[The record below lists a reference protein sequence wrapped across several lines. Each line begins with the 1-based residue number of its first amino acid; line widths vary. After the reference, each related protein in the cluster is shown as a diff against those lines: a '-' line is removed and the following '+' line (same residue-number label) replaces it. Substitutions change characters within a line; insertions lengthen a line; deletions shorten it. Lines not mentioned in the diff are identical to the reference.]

1 MAGWVEESVWYV
13 PNITK
18 IFLLSILALSFC
30 YRGLYFPL
38 KNKIPHTYLF
48 PVNWLYVAFVGLY
61 LDVVKSPGYILGSIF
76 KALNFKT
83 LIKRKYPSNQSEDY

>member
-1 MAGWVEESVWYV
+1 MKFHNSRALNDS
-13 PNITK
+13 
-18 IFLLSILALSFC
+18 LRILYELVDQIEYASE
-30 YRGLYFPL
+30 YRA
-38 KNKIPHTYLF
+38 

-83 LIKRKYPSNQSEDY
+83 LIKRKYPSKQSEDY